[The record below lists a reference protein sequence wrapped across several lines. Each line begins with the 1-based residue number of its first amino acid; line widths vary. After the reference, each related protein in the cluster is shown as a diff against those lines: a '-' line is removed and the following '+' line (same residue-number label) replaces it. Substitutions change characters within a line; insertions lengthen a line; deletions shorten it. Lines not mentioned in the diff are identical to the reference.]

1 MSANPRPQHA
11 EQGYLARAATARAPH
26 VRQREDL
33 AGVLRHVLVALAP
46 CLLVGLYNT
55 GYQANLA
62 LAQLGLGTT
71 TGWRG
76 SLLNTFGVGF
86 DAGSTLDCV
95 LLGAAYFVPLFA
107 VSALTGAA
115 CERAFAL
122 LRDRRPS
129 PGLAV
134 TVTLFSLSLPPTL
147 PVWQAALGIAF
158 GVVVGREVF
167 GGTGKNFLNPALV
180 GLVFVYFAYPLA
192 FKGAGV
198 WTAVDGFTGATALGA
213 AALGGMGAVEATGV
227 TWLESFLGLVPG
239 SFGETS
245 TLACLVGGAYLVL
258 RRIASW
264 RILVGAT
271 LGLVGTLFLLQLAQG
286 PAPSATQVPWFWHLT
301 LGSFAF
307 GVTFMAT
314 DPVSAAQ
321 TNAGRWIYGFLI
333 GFLVIVIRL
342 QSPVHP
348 EGVMLAILL
357 GNVFA
362 PLIDYAV
369 VRRDIRRRKR
379 RHG

>member
-1 MSANPRPQHA
+1 MSASSRPQPA
-11 EQGYLARAATARAPH
+11 GQSYLARAVTARAPH

-33 AGVLRHVLVALAP
+33 AGVLRHVLVALVP
-46 CLLVGLYNT
+46 CLLVGLYNS

-62 LAQLGLGTT
+62 LAQLGLRTT

-76 SLLNTFGVGF
+76 SLLDTFGVGF
-86 DAGSTLDCV
+86 DAGSTWDCM
-95 LLGAAYFVPLFA
+95 LHGAAYFVPLIA

-115 CERAFAL
+115 CQRAFAL

-134 TVTLFSLSLPPTL
+134 TVTLFSLSLPPGIPL
-147 PVWQAALGIAF
+147 WQAALGITF

-198 WTAVDGFTGATALGA
+198 WTAVDGFTGATALGV
-213 AALGGMGAVEATGV
+213 AALGGMQAVEATGV
-227 TWLESFLGLVPG
+227 TWNESFLGLVPG
-239 SFGETS
+239 SIGETS
-245 TLACLVGGAYLVL
+245 TLACLIGGAYLML

-264 RILVGAT
+264 RILAGAT
-271 LGLVGTLFLLQLAQG
+271 LGLVGTVLLFQLTGGSSSTA
-286 PAPSATQVPWFWHLT
+286 AQVPWFWHLT

-321 TNAGRWIYGFLI
+321 TNAGRWIYGLLI
-333 GFLVIVIRL
+333 GFLVVVIRV

-362 PLIDYAV
+362 PLIDHAV
-369 VRRDIRRRKR
+369 VRRDIRRRR
-379 RHG
+379 RRRG

>member
-1 MSANPRPQHA
+1 MSASSRAPHA
-11 EQGYLARAATARAPH
+11 EQNYLARAVTARAPH

-33 AGVLRHVLVALAP
+33 AGVLRHVLVALVP
-46 CLLVGLYNT
+46 CLLVGLYST
-55 GYQANLA
+55 GYQANQA
-62 LAQLGLGTT
+62 LAQLGPRAT

-76 SLLNTFGVGF
+76 SLLDAFGVGF

-95 LLGAAYFVPLFA
+95 LHGAAYFVPLFA

-158 GVVVGREVF
+158 GVIVGRELF

-180 GLVFVYFAYPLA
+180 GLVFIYFAYPPA

-198 WTAVDGFTGATALGA
+198 WTAVDGFTGATALGV
-213 AALGGMGAVEATGV
+213 AALGGMQVVEATGV
-227 TWLESFLGLVPG
+227 TWLDSFLGLVPG

-264 RILVGAT
+264 RILAGAT
-271 LGLVGTLFLLQLAQG
+271 FGLVATVLLLQLTSD
-286 PAPSATQVPWFWHLT
+286 PSPTAIQVPWFWHLT

-321 TNAGRWIYGFLI
+321 TNAGRWIYGLLI
-333 GFLVIVIRL
+333 GFLVVVIRV

-369 VRRDIRRRKR
+369 VQREIRRRR
-379 RHG
+379 RRRG